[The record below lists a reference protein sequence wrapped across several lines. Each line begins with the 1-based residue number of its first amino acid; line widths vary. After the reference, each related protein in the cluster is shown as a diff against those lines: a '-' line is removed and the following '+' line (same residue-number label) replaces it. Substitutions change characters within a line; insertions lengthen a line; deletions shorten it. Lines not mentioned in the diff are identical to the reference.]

1 MDLPFSKI
9 IVDSR
14 HAAAGTSSSFE
25 VALPETLTLPHNAVC
40 YVCDLQ
46 ITNTFMNAYENMNT
60 FYWIENELS
69 QNVLNRVFFAKQTYT
84 PDSLAIELQTKL
96 NEVSIFRPTPGYVVT
111 FEEDLGALKITR
123 NYTLNDKTFFLAN
136 DDLIPRLGNSVIY
149 ETYDPNNGQ
158 QPWPFDVNNLRS
170 AMSYFGLGPRSDDS
184 PSLDDLTSL
193 GNVLGNTHFTS
204 SLDLRPYHCVYLHS
218 ATLTNYKV
226 LGPAG
231 SRSCI
236 ARVPVNSGYGTIL
249 THQHSGHVLDY
260 IPCGGVMLRTLS
272 FELRNANNERVNM
285 RGGHVSFSIIFSSS
299 PLV

>member
-1 MDLPFSKI
+1 M
-9 IVDSR
+9 
-14 HAAAGTSSSFE
+14 
-25 VALPETLTLPHNAVC
+25 
-40 YVCDLQ
+40 
-46 ITNTFMNAYENMNT
+46 
-60 FYWIENELS
+60 
-69 QNVLNRVFFAKQTYT
+69 LNRAFLTTKTYT
-84 PDSLAIELQTKL
+84 PDSLATELQTKL
-96 NEVSIFRPTPGYVVT
+96 NEASIFRPTPGYVVT

-123 NYTLNDKTFFLAN
+123 DSTSDKTFFLAN
-136 DDLIPRLGNSVIY
+136 DDLIPLLGSNVIY
-149 ETYDPNNGQ
+149 ESYDPNNGQ
-158 QPWPFDVNNLRS
+158 QPYTLDVNRLRS
-170 AMSYFGLGPRSDDS
+170 AMSYFGLGPRSDDN

-193 GNVLGNTHFTS
+193 GNDLGNTHFTS

-260 IPCGGVMLRTLS
+260 IPCGGVTLRTLN